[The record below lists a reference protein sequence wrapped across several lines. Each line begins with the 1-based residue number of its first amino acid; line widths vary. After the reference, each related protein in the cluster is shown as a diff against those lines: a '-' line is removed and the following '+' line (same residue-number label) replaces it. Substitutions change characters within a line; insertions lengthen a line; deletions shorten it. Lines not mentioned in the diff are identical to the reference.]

1 MGARYMQVFEGYLVL
16 DTVEVRCCCCGEVLG
31 FGRYSVQC
39 DRCEPGGAHL
49 EQDDKFRTD

>member
-31 FGRYSVQC
+31 LGDTRFSVISVS
-39 DRCEPGGAHL
+39 PGGAHL
-49 EQDDKFRTD
+49 EQDDKFRTE

>member
-1 MGARYMQVFEGYLVL
+1 MYDGRMGARYMQVFEGYLVL

-39 DRCEPGGAHL
+39 DLCESWGCAP
-49 EQDDKFRTD
+49 